1 MPVTAGPS
9 RWRRYGGAVTRE
21 PRPDGHIVQLVNL
34 PTRFEAEAVIGMLRD
49 HDIQAMGKYGDA
61 EGWMPHMALL
71 DGYRVFVFDSD
82 LDARERA
89 GGSRRARGRGAS
101 SGATTRYS
109 TRSVGADGRS

>member
-1 MPVTAGPS
+1 V
-9 RWRRYGGAVTRE
+9 VTRE

-71 DGYRVFVFDSD
+71 DGFRVFVFDSD
-82 LDARERA
+82 LARAKELVEA
-89 GGSRRARGRGAS
+89 EGL
-101 SGATTRYS
+101 
-109 TRSVGADGRS
+109 ADGSE